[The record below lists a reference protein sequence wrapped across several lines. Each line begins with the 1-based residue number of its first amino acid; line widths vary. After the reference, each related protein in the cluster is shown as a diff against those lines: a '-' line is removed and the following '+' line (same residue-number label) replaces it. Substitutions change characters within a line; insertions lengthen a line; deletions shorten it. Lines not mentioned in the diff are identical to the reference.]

1 MVWFKG
7 DVEEDGSIPDKEED
21 IKPRFHKSKHTVKT
35 TNPSGN
41 PEFGSQVAVEDE
53 DDYDDGDD
61 DSSLSDW
68 NLRKCSAAALD
79 VLANV
84 FSDEMLPILVPIL
97 KEALS
102 HSDWDIRE
110 SGILALGKHFVFI
123 GNCFWVHYI
132 HLSITKNWWY
142 LKRCGRKWLDYII
155 RR

>member
-1 MVWFKG
+1 M
-7 DVEEDGSIPDKEED
+7 EEDGSIPDKEED
-21 IKPRFHKSKHTVKT
+21 IKPRFHKSKTHTVKT

-41 PEFGSQVAVEDE
+41 AEFGSQVAVEDE
-53 DDYDDGDD
+53 EDYDDGDD

-110 SGILALGKHFVFI
+110 SGILALGKCLAFVQ
-123 GNCFWVHYI
+123 NCFSVTSVLLHF
-132 HLSITKNWWY
+132 T
-142 LKRCGRKWLDYII
+142 CD
-155 RR
+155 